1 MNRKNL
7 LFITAVILA
16 IGALVFYLLPDE
28 EKQVRKQLNLLEQ
41 LASKQAK
48 ETGLQSIKKAA
59 QISSLFTDPC
69 RLKVERL
76 DFEGEFIRKE
86 VINHI
91 QIARNSFSQVNV
103 QFHDITIE
111 FPNKTTANVIMTL
124 QLTGKNGGENW
135 ADTHEIDAGMIKNEG
150 DWLLSECTLI
160 EVLKK

>member
-7 LFITAVILA
+7 LFIPAVILT
-16 IGALVFYLLPDE
+16 IGVLIFYLLPDE
-28 EKQVRKQLNLLEQ
+28 EKLVRKQLNLLEQ
-41 LASKQAK
+41 LASKQAE
-48 ETGLQSIKKAA
+48 ETVLQSIRKAG

-91 QIARNSFSQVNV
+91 NMARNSFSRVDV

-111 FPNKTTANVIMTL
+111 FPNKTTAKVIMTL

-135 ADTHEIDAGMIKNEG
+135 ADTHEIDAGMIKHEG
-150 DWLLSECTLI
+150 DWLLSDFTLI